1 MTSNVLEPITR
12 ILGAQ
17 RPLWAC
23 EFTAKHLVAAGVNSS
38 RKKITAKDIVQL
50 PPNIFAGS
58 LSEKNITDHQALAD
72 NLKSLMGR
80 VGIKGHEIGVV
91 IPDDAA
97 RISFITAETLPGSYE
112 EKAAF
117 IRWKLKKT
125 VPFEVDTAQIAFNVM
140 GTRLAGDNK
149 GTDMMVTLSPRTVIE
164 EYEKLLDTMGFE
176 AGYIIP
182 SSLAAL
188 NLVTVPNEDF
198 LFLKIAPGCIATTI
212 FQKGRPEFYRKVAE
226 MPLFDAIYPTL
237 MYYQDK
243 LGGSGLSGVTV
254 CGYEADTRSEMS
266 ELQSKLNVPVQK
278 LEPKTIDDIFKPV
291 LGAVDVVWAD
301 LI

>member
-1 MTSNVLEPITR
+1 MLFD
-12 ILGAQ
+12 L
-17 RPLWAC
+17 
-23 EFTAKHLVAAGVNSS
+23 
-38 RKKITAKDIVQL
+38 
-50 PPNIFAGS
+50 
-58 LSEKNITDHQALAD
+58 
-72 NLKSLMGR
+72 
-80 VGIKGHEIGVV
+80 
-91 IPDDAA
+91 
-97 RISFITAETLPGSYE
+97 
-112 EKAAF
+112 
-117 IRWKLKKT
+117 
-125 VPFEVDTAQIAFNVM
+125 
-140 GTRLAGDNK
+140 GDNK